1 MRNQSD
7 GRKREKDPRPQTQ
20 IGTGELVNNT
30 QSGSRLERSK
40 VGTEEE
46 SDGYDGAFRAQVCFA
61 GEPVCPRPAGEAS
74 LQGSARGR
82 ENETDA

>member
-1 MRNQSD
+1 MAEKERRIHA
-7 GRKREKDPRPQTQ
+7 RKHRS
-20 IGTGELVNNT
+20 GTGELVNNT

-61 GEPVCPRPAGEAS
+61 GEPVCRDLP
-74 LQGSARGR
+74 
-82 ENETDA
+82 